1 MQFIAERGIER
12 SALPLA
18 TNGTQERSPI
28 RNPVFP
34 QSSKLPLYKEILRIL
49 TKLRKV
55 ERNTKQIADLFLL
68 SSESPFGEAKGT
80 NK

>member
-28 RNPVFP
+28 RNPLSLQFP
-34 QSSKLPLYKEILRIL
+34 RLPLFKEILRIL
-49 TKLRKV
+49 TKLRKKV
-55 ERNTKQIADLFLL
+55 VKNNGFWKINAIRPEI
-68 SSESPFGEAKGT
+68 
-80 NK
+80 